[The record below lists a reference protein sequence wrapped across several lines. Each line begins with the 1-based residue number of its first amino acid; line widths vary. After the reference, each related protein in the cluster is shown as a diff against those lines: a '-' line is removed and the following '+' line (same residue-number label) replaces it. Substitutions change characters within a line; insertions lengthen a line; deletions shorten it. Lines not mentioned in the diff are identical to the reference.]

1 MDWLPTFDVIRLGH
15 RVDRDKRMTSHL
27 GLTARALGADGM
39 VIFGDHDPSIVQ
51 TLTEVSGRFG
61 GKFNARF
68 GTNPMGYLKKFKQG
82 GEDSPA
88 GTVIH
93 LTMYGESHLEALPKV
108 RRDRP
113 VALVVG
119 GAKVPGELFGIA
131 DYNVSVGN
139 QPHSEVAAL
148 AITMSEWFKSVA
160 SESRCSNPE
169 IKVLPSKSGKS
180 IFDRKKEP
188 L

>member
-1 MDWLPTFDVIRLGH
+1 
-15 RVDRDKRMTSHL
+15 
-27 GLTARALGADGM
+27 
-39 VIFGDHDPSIVQ
+39 
-51 TLTEVSGRFG
+51 
-61 GKFNARF
+61 
-68 GTNPMGYLKKFKQG
+68 MGYLKKFKQG
-82 GEDSPA
+82 GEGCPA

-160 SESRCSNPE
+160 LESRFSNPE
-169 IKVLPSKSGKS
+169 IRVLPSKSGKS